1 METDLFAERLNEA
14 IDGLGVTNAALARMI
29 GVNQY
34 SVKGWRTGR
43 NMPDGYNVA
52 KLCKALNV
60 SADWLLG
67 LEATGDDE
75 A

>member
-1 METDLFAERLNEA
+1 MEIELFAERFNEA
-14 IDGLGVTNAALARMI
+14 ITALGTTNAELARMI

-43 NMPDGYNVA
+43 YMPDGYNIA
-52 KLCKALNV
+52 KICKALNV

-67 LEATGDDE
+67 LEATDDDE

>member
-1 METDLFAERLNEA
+1 MMGIELFANRLNETIEA
-14 IDGLGVTNAALARMI
+14 LGVSTAEIARMV

-52 KLCKALNV
+52 KICKALNV

-67 LEATGDDE
+67 LDE
-75 A
+75 EG